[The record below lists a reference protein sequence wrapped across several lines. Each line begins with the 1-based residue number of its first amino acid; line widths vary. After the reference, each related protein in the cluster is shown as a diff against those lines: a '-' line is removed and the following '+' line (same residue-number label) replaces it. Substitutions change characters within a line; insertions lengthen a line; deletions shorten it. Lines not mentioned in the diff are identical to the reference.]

1 MKWFL
6 YYKDL
11 RHEKVKNTNKYRKVN
26 DSDNNVDD
34 IANNNNLE
42 EGWIS
47 FNQQSSINERFLL
60 NVVSCQCA
68 FGLHRYAL

>member
-42 EGWIS
+42 EGWIYS
-47 FNQQSSINERFLL
+47 TSRVQ
-60 NVVSCQCA
+60 
-68 FGLHRYAL
+68 

>member
-1 MKWFL
+1 MKGFL

-42 EGWIS
+42 EG
-47 FNQQSSINERFLL
+47 
-60 NVVSCQCA
+60 
-68 FGLHRYAL
+68 